1 MIRARNPIDKNFES
15 LEQKLVQYKGLINL
29 DINKVS
35 DNFRRNVFRIL
46 LTNEADENIPKT
58 LKEDINTNEIEQALK
73 NLGLT
78 EKSEKNN

>member
-35 DNFRRNVFRIL
+35 DNFRRNVFRRL